1 MRRSHSLALLTV
13 LIPALALPASPASAA
28 DTVHTGPSWSWTGP
42 STWDDAQGTYG
53 ITVLGE
59 RKATYDLGFS
69 TTLCSSGATWA
80 DSVRNYFKAKR
91 KQLKNNGLELSDVSA
106 IKNLGGDYRRQTMKV
121 EQSGRKGV
129 QGVVELDYD
138 FTQSVDG
145 VNYCYQ
151 RSEARTAKKAAWG
164 DVKGKLAKVGRTLAY
179 FGPGAYQDGE

>member
-1 MRRSHSLALLTV
+1 MRRTHSLVLLPLV
-13 LIPALALPASPASAA
+13 IPALVLPASPASAA
-28 DTVHTGPSWSWTGP
+28 DVVHTGPSWSWTGP

-69 TTLCSSGATWA
+69 STLCSSEATWA

-91 KQLKNNGLELSDVSA
+91 TQLRNSGLELSDVSA
-106 IKNLGGDYRRQTMKV
+106 IKNLGGDYRRQTMSVAKG
-121 EQSGRKGV
+121 GRKGV
-129 QGVVELDYD
+129 QGVVEIDYD
-138 FTQSVDG
+138 FTENVDG

-151 RSEARTAKKAAWG
+151 RSEARTAKKTAWRE
-164 DVKGKLAKVGRTLAY
+164 VKGKLAKVGNTLAY